1 MTLTIAQQKERLK
14 RELARLTEREKNL
27 KIKAAQKNIK
37 AINAEILK
45 YSEDGT
51 DDLKKIIGLL
61 VLFYKK
67 DQTFKNAVLDVAEE
81 ELKGR
86 KAGKVGKTPR
96 RAAEAAGV

>member
-14 RELARLTEREKNL
+14 RELARLTEKEKNI

-45 YSEDGT
+45 YHDDGV

-61 VLFYKK
+61 TLFYKK
-67 DQTFKNAVLDVAEE
+67 DQAFKNAVMKVAAD
-81 ELKGR
+81 ELAGR

-96 RAAEAAGV
+96 AAAAEV

>member
-1 MTLTIAQQKERLK
+1 AQQKERLK
-14 RELARLTEREKNL
+14 RELARLTGREKNL

>member
-14 RELARLTEREKNL
+14 RELARLTEKEKSL
-27 KIKAAQKNIK
+27 KIKAAQKNTK
-37 AINAEILK
+37 AIAAEILK
-45 YSEDGT
+45 YSENGT

-67 DQTFKNAVLDVAEE
+67 DQAFKNAVMDIAAEE
-81 ELKGR
+81 LAGR

-96 RAAEAAGV
+96 RAEAAEV